1 MLVSGVD
8 HAVSAPVEPHGRA
21 VGASPERLSPSGS
34 LVDAVVGAD
43 VFVGV
48 SAPNLLSGDDIAG
61 VAEDASVLALANR
74 EPEVDRMAAML
85 HAAVVA
91 TGSRTS

>member
-1 MLVSGVD
+1 M
-8 HAVSAPVEPHGRA
+8 
-21 VGASPERLSPSGS
+21 
-34 LVDAVVGAD
+34 
-43 VFVGV
+43 FVGV

-74 EPEVDRMAAML
+74 EPQVDRMAAML

-91 TGSRTS
+91 TGGRTS